1 MARGKAERG
10 AGRPSRRPS
19 GQDGLF
25 EKAREEAAEAARG
38 RPVECLGL
46 TFENDAARRAHFL
59 GDLRKGLE
67 ELHATL
73 GGVPF
78 SGIDDATARM
88 AAVAHWPM
96 GDEAH
101 LRGLAERMARADRSK
116 DLLQRWKDE
125 VGFPHGEIDDVLAL
139 SDPPWHTAC
148 PNPFLGAFVE
158 AHGRPHDPAEPYRR
172 KPFAVDVSEGK
183 THPVYRAHGYHTKVP
198 HLAIVPS
205 ILHYT
210 EPGDLV
216 LDGFAGSGMTGVAAQ
231 WCGTAPETW
240 RIELEAQ
247 WSEEGFG
254 KPRWGTRRAILN
266 DLAPAAGFIAAN
278 YTLPFDVAAFAD
290 AGRALL
296 DEVEEELG
304 WMYETLHTDGKTKG
318 RIDYTVWSE
327 VFSCPE
333 CAREIVF
340 LEEALDRASGRVSD
354 VFACPECDS
363 LLNKNNLERVFRSDM
378 DAGTGQLR
386 KHVTFRPA
394 LIRYRVD
401 GRTYTKRPDDGDR
414 DVIRRIEETPLSME
428 VPTKRI
434 PVESMYHGSR
444 LAPKGITHTHHFF
457 LPRAAHALAAMW
469 RRADAHRDPR
479 IRHMLLYFVEQA
491 VWGMSILNRYGPTHY
506 SQVNRQLTGVYYVA
520 SQIAEVSP
528 WYNLGNKLSRLVKA
542 FREFLGKPVIP
553 RHPRDPSAV
562 IPAKAGIHFNQRPL
576 DSRFRGNDELHGLRE
591 DDGLRG
597 NDGLHGDDG
606 PRGNDGLRGDDGLN
620 RDSGCITTTGTTA
633 SLGLP
638 DDSVDYVFTD
648 PPFGE
653 NIYYADLNF
662 LVESWHRVLTNA
674 APEAI
679 VDRFKGKGLPEYQ
692 RLMQRCFEEYR
703 RVLKPGRWITIV
715 FHNSRNAVWTAI
727 QEALLAAGFVVADVR
742 TMDKRQGSYRQ
753 VTSTA
758 VKQDLVISAY
768 KPNGGLEARFALGKG
783 AEEGAWDFVR
793 THLGQ
798 LPVFVRKGG
807 RVEVVNER
815 QPHLLFDRMVAFHVL
830 RNVTVPL
837 SIGEFLSGLT
847 RRFPERDGM
856 VFLPDQ
862 VAEYD
867 GKRAAVEDVAQLEI
881 FVVDEVSAIQ
891 WLKRHLSRKPQSFQD
906 VHPQFLREIA
916 GWRKHERLPE
926 LSEMLEQNFLHYDGA
941 GEVPSQVHAYLS
953 TNFKELRKLPKD
965 HPALRAKGKDR
976 WYVPDPNKA
985 VDVEKRRTRI
995 LLREFEQYRQSSRRK
1010 LRSFRLEAMRAG
1022 FFKAYQDQDY
1032 ATILS
1037 VAERIP
1043 EAVLQE
1049 DQKLLLWYDQALTRS
1064 TDPGGHPPGRSEA
1077 PALVR
1082 SGVDALRGRNM
1093 TITRL
1098 KLERFTAFDALDLK
1112 PSPGINV
1119 LVGANGTG
1127 KTHLMKVAY
1136 AACDVNKTGAGFAE
1150 KLIRVFMPSGG
1161 AIGRLVKRRG
1171 AGSSCE
1177 VHIHRGDRRLQLS
1190 FSTRTKEAA
1199 SANTKGAP
1207 GWISARVR
1215 SVYIPAKE
1223 MLANAPGFLSL
1234 HAQREIHFEDI
1245 YPDILNRA
1253 YLPELR
1259 DPSPSEKRLLT
1270 LLQRELGG
1278 KIRIDN
1284 EEFFLRSR
1292 GMDLEFPLVAEGIRR
1307 IGLLWLLIRNGVLSE
1322 GSVLFWDEPEANLNP
1337 KLFRVAVEVLLELQ
1351 RLGVQVFIATH
1362 DYAILKEL
1370 DLQRRKE
1377 DDLVF
1382 HSLYRDDG
1390 EIACHS
1396 VGTYLDIHPNAIAEA
1411 FTDLYDREVERSLG
1425 ASEQ

>member
-1 MARGKAERG
+1 MFEKSQGEWAEAGRG
-10 AGRPSRRPS
+10 A
-19 GQDGLF
+19 
-25 EKAREEAAEAARG
+25 
-38 RPVECLGL
+38 PVECLGL

-59 GDLRKGLE
+59 GELKKGLE
-67 ELHATL
+67 DLRAKL

-78 SGIDDATARM
+78 SGIEDAAAHM

-96 GDEAH
+96 GDEDR
-101 LRGLAERMARADRSK
+101 LRRLAERMARADPSK

-125 VGFPHGEIDDVLAL
+125 VGFPHGGIDDVLAL

-148 PNPFLGAFVE
+148 PNPFLAAFAE
-158 AHGRPHDPAEPYRR
+158 AFGRPHDPAEPYRR

-231 WCGTAPETW
+231 WCGSAPERW
-240 RIELEAQ
+240 RKSLEAL
-247 WSEEGFG
+247 WSREGFG
-254 KPRWGTRRAILN
+254 KPRWGTRHTVLN
-266 DLAPAAGFIAAN
+266 DLSPAAGFIAAN

-296 DEVEEELG
+296 DEVEAELG
-304 WMYETLHTDGKTKG
+304 WMYETLHTDGKTRR

-340 LEEALDRASGRVSD
+340 LEEALDRASGRVSE
-354 VFACPECDS
+354 VFACPGCDS
-363 LLNKNNLERVFRSDM
+363 LMNKNNLERVFQSEL

-386 KHVTFRPA
+386 RHVTFRPA
-394 LIRYRVD
+394 LIRYKVD
-401 GRTYTKRPDDGDR
+401 GRTFTKAPDAGDR
-414 DVIRRIEETPLSME
+414 DVMRRIEETPLSME

-469 RRADAHRDPR
+469 RRADAYSDSRVR
-479 IRHMLLYFVEQA
+479 RMLLYFVEQA
-491 VWGMSILNRYGPTHY
+491 IWGMSILARYVPTHY
-506 SQVNRQLTGVYYVA
+506 SQVNQYLTGVYYVP
-520 SQIAEVSP
+520 SQHSECSP
-528 WYNLGNKLSRLVKA
+528 WYVLEGKLKRLVKA
-542 FREFLGKPVIP
+542 FGDLLIMDNSGLDYARSAARDLGPMETRAQAPGKPVIP
-553 RHPRDPSAV
+553 RHPHSSPVISSHSPPSPV
-562 IPAKAGIHFNQRPL
+562 IPAKAGIHFNQKSL
-576 DSRFRGNDELHGLRE
+576 DSRFRGNDGPGN
-591 DDGLRG
+591 DGPG
-597 NDGLHGDDG
+597 NDGLKKTMPPSFVRHQG
-606 PRGNDGLRGDDGLN
+606 
-620 RDSGCITTTGTTA
+620 SGCITTAGTTA

-783 AEEGAWDFVR
+783 FEDGAWDFVR

-837 SIGEFLSGLT
+837 SVGEFLSGLL

-867 GKRAAVEDVAQLEI
+867 RKRATVEDVAQLEI

-916 GWRKHERLPE
+916 GWQKHERLPE

-941 GEVPSQVHAYLS
+941 GEVPSQIHTCLS
-953 TNFKELRKLPKD
+953 TRFKELRTLPKD
-965 HPALRAKGKDR
+965 HPALRTKAKDR

-985 VDVEKRRTRI
+985 IDVEKRRVRI
-995 LLREFEQYRQSSRRK
+995 LLREFEEYRRSPQRK
-1010 LRSFRLEAMRAG
+1010 LRTFRLEAMRAG

-1032 ATILS
+1032 ATIIS
-1037 VAERIP
+1037 VAERLP

-1049 DQKLLLWYDQALTRS
+1049 DQKLLLWYDQALTR
-1064 TDPGGHPPGRSEA
+1064 TEQ
-1077 PALVR
+1077 
-1082 SGVDALRGRNM
+1082 DA
-1093 TITRL
+1093 
-1098 KLERFTAFDALDLK
+1098 
-1112 PSPGINV
+1112 
-1119 LVGANGTG
+1119 
-1127 KTHLMKVAY
+1127 
-1136 AACDVNKTGAGFAE
+1136 
-1150 KLIRVFMPSGG
+1150 
-1161 AIGRLVKRRG
+1161 
-1171 AGSSCE
+1171 
-1177 VHIHRGDRRLQLS
+1177 
-1190 FSTRTKEAA
+1190 
-1199 SANTKGAP
+1199 
-1207 GWISARVR
+1207 
-1215 SVYIPAKE
+1215 
-1223 MLANAPGFLSL
+1223 
-1234 HAQREIHFEDI
+1234 
-1245 YPDILNRA
+1245 
-1253 YLPELR
+1253 
-1259 DPSPSEKRLLT
+1259 
-1270 LLQRELGG
+1270 
-1278 KIRIDN
+1278 
-1284 EEFFLRSR
+1284 
-1292 GMDLEFPLVAEGIRR
+1292 
-1307 IGLLWLLIRNGVLSE
+1307 
-1322 GSVLFWDEPEANLNP
+1322 
-1337 KLFRVAVEVLLELQ
+1337 
-1351 RLGVQVFIATH
+1351 
-1362 DYAILKEL
+1362 
-1370 DLQRRKE
+1370 
-1377 DDLVF
+1377 
-1382 HSLYRDDG
+1382 
-1390 EIACHS
+1390 
-1396 VGTYLDIHPNAIAEA
+1396 
-1411 FTDLYDREVERSLG
+1411 
-1425 ASEQ
+1425 